1 MMRVLVLLLYLFSVA
16 VSASIPN
23 NPPNAKLY
31 LPTLKQELV
40 TYWPEIK
47 PYSVFAAQVE
57 QESCISLKHKRCWN
71 PKVEL
76 KTSREYGFGLG
87 QLTVTSKF
95 NAYEEV
101 KRLDKSMASWK
112 WEDRF
117 NPSYQLRAIVL
128 KNRSNY
134 NRLKGFSKDPDTV
147 LAFTM
152 AAYNGGVGGLMKD
165 RTLCIYT
172 KGCDPTKWWGNV
184 ERTSNKSKVPVKGYG
199 MSFFDINREYVR
211 HTIRLKP
218 RRAKYVPYMD
228 SG

>member
-1 MMRVLVLLLYLFSVA
+1 MVPQACAATRSNL
-16 VSASIPN
+16 
-23 NPPNAKLY
+23 PPNSIVYMPL
-31 LPTLKQELV
+31 LKDEIKKF
-40 TYWPEIK
+40 WPEVQ
-47 PYSVFAAQVE
+47 PYSLLAALIE
-57 QESCISLKHKRCWN
+57 QESCITLKSKRCWN

-117 NPSYQLRAIVL
+117 NASYQLRAIVL

-172 KGCDPTKWWGNV
+172 KGCDPTKWWDNV

-199 MSFFDINREYVR
+199 KSFFDINREYVR
-211 HTIRLKP
+211 HTIHLQP

-228 SG
+228 SV